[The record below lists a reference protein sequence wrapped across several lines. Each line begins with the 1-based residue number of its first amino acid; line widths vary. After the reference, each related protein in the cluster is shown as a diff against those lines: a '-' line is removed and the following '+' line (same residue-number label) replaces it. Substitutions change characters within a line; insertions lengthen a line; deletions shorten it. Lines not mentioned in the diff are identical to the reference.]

1 MCIHISQQERLKGL
15 IIKSSLKIYCLCFF
29 LNLLMRPCNPAAS
42 PNAVPAIVN
51 PVDKPP
57 VTGANIMP
65 KIIRSD
71 IQIVE

>member
-1 MCIHISQQERLKGL
+1 
-15 IIKSSLKIYCLCFF
+15 
-29 LNLLMRPCNPAAS
+29 MRPCNPAAS

-71 IQIVE
+71 IQIIE